1 MAIEDEIIN
10 ISDIDIGTEILR
22 TDKLLVETNNGTK
35 LVEFKDFVIGTD
47 NISFY
52 NVISSA
58 FLGDNITGAAQY
70 QTISGFN
77 LLSPGT
83 NAGYK
88 TNYEHISGAI
98 ELTKVNNSA
107 VTELATVSGKIA
119 SNETALLGLQTGI
132 AGIYDTLNNT
142 GNEAL
147 KTVTKKVSAAN
158 FKVAFSG
165 GGSPRIDKNTGLIPF
180 SHILVNPTDTNPDV
194 TFSNAGENFNMVFP
208 STGDGSFVK
217 SLYLLMGDFK
227 VSWAYNTSFG
237 NYHLRPIQ
245 IAINS
250 NIVHECYPIN
260 YDKERVSGSEAGAS
274 DFSTFNLN
282 TIQLINPGDRLQ
294 IFAPGEIIFDKGTSF
309 AGIKMNGV

>member
-88 TNYEHISGAI
+88 TSYEHVSGAI
-98 ELTKVNNSA
+98 ELTKVNNSGI
-107 VTELATVSGKIA
+107 TELATVSGKIA
-119 SNETALLGLQTGI
+119 TNEFAIIDMQTNLR
-132 AGIYDTLNNT
+132 GIYDTLEAT
-142 GNEAL
+142 GNDAL
-147 KTVTKKVSAAN
+147 KTVTKTVSATN
-158 FKVAFSG
+158 FKVGFLAG
-165 GGSPRIDKNTGLIPF
+165 HSPKINRHTNLIPF
-180 SHILVNPTDTNPDV
+180 TDILVNPTDTNSDV
-194 TFSNAGENFNMVFP
+194 TFSNAGENFRMTYP
-208 STGDGSFVK
+208 TEAAGSFVK
-217 SLYLLMGDFK
+217 SLILFMGSFRILLDSGERF
-227 VSWAYNTSFG
+227 NT
-237 NYHLRPIQ
+237 PIQ
-245 IAINS
+245 LSIN
-250 NIVHECYPIN
+250 NAVVHNCYPVI
-260 YDKERVSGSEAGAS
+260 YDESGRWSQDYAVYNFNTVEVISPGDKVQILAPGKIIIAKG
-274 DFSTFNLN
+274 STF
-282 TIQLINPGDRLQ
+282 
-294 IFAPGEIIFDKGTSF
+294 
-309 AGIKMNGV
+309 AGVKINGV

>member
-70 QTISGFN
+70 QTISGFS

-119 SNETALLGLQTGI
+119 SNESALLGLQTGI

-165 GGSPRIDKNTGLIPF
+165 GGSPRIDRNTGLIPF
-180 SHILVNPTDTNPDV
+180 SHILVNPTDTNKDV
-194 TFSNAGENFNMVFP
+194 TFSNAGENFDMTFP

-227 VSWAYNTSFG
+227 VSYGKNEPFM
-237 NYHLRPIQ
+237 NKHKQPIQ

-250 NIVHECYPIN
+250 NIVHECFPTN
-260 YDKERVSGSEAGAS
+260 YDLTREGGTQYY
-274 DFSTFNLN
+274 DFSVFSLN

-294 IFAPGEIIFDKGTSF
+294 IFAPGDTIFDKGTSF

>member
-70 QTISGFN
+70 QTISGFS

-119 SNETALLGLQTGI
+119 TNEYAIIDMQTNLR
-132 AGIYDTLNNT
+132 GIYDTLEAT
-142 GNEAL
+142 GNDAL
-147 KTVTKKVSAAN
+147 KTVTKTVSATN
-158 FKVAFSG
+158 FKVGFLAG
-165 GGSPRIDKNTGLIPF
+165 TSPKISRHTNLIPF
-180 SHILVNPTDTNPDV
+180 TDILVNPTDTNKDV
-194 TFSNAGENFNMVFP
+194 TFSNAGENFSITYP
-208 STGDGSFVK
+208 STSDASFVK
-217 SLYLLMGDFK
+217 SLILFMGSFRVNLK
-227 VSWAYNTSFG
+227 NGQRFSSPLQISINNTV
-237 NYHLRPIQ
+237 
-245 IAINS
+245 
-250 NIVHECYPIN
+250 VHNCYPVI
-260 YDKERVSGSEAGAS
+260 YDESGRWSQDYAIY
-274 DFSTFNLN
+274 NLN
-282 TIQLINPGDRLQ
+282 TVEVISPGDKVQ
-294 IFAPGEIIFDKGTSF
+294 ILSPGSIVFTKGSTF
-309 AGIKMNGV
+309 AGIKINGV